1 MLEYSQTVNTGLLF
15 SPIHLVTA
23 LSVADLLRTTGQV
36 TTSVTV
42 GVAIF
47 EHHITI
53 AMLVLNTHRYSYL
66 LVIYLLIITINYELI
81 VRYHT

>member
-53 AMLVLNTHRYSYL
+53 AMLVLNTHRYL